1 MQTLN
6 YIKRHSVIATTIGL
20 VVVAVAIISGRLAT
34 VKLVA
39 DSLGNNIKHITLVD
53 ASVFQTGTSTVAAE
67 GIVESV
73 SQVDLKSQV
82 SAPVAFV
89 NATVGDSV
97 YAGETI
103 IQLQNADIRAQLDQ
117 AKANLALAQGQYGSG
132 SISLESTK
140 TSAVEKIR
148 AGYLAASDVV
158 YAKIDQFLFN
168 TVGQDSS
175 MSSYVSDPKV
185 LDELHSVRT
194 DIDNFFVDWKT
205 KVDALTVNSSDTDV
219 ITVLATSK
227 ANLLKINVLLADMS
241 DALNTRLKNIPAS
254 SATTI
259 SGWTATVNAARG
271 IITGTI
277 ADLTGADASF
287 SGATSNHSSSAEAQI
302 SIATAGVKSLEAQ
315 LAKTYIVS
323 PISGKTAAMPLR
335 VGELASPGMLLA
347 TVVGGGGIQVK
358 AFASSEDFGRI
369 VKGASAVIEGRV
381 KGTVLSVAPSVN
393 AVNKKIEVDV
403 LVDEPEKSGIVIGQ
417 NASVSIN
424 TGNVASLPKNDGTI
438 SFRVPIQDIKIV
450 PGDAYIFTVDEH
462 SKAVK
467 HSVVLG
473 KVDGDF
479 VFIESGLTS
488 DMQIASPVYGLE
500 DGQTISAQ

>member
-168 TVGQDSS
+168 TVGQDS
-175 MSSYVSDPKV
+175 
-185 LDELHSVRT
+185 
-194 DIDNFFVDWKT
+194 
-205 KVDALTVNSSDTDV
+205 
-219 ITVLATSK
+219 
-227 ANLLKINVLLADMS
+227 
-241 DALNTRLKNIPAS
+241 
-254 SATTI
+254 
-259 SGWTATVNAARG
+259 
-271 IITGTI
+271 
-277 ADLTGADASF
+277 
-287 SGATSNHSSSAEAQI
+287 
-302 SIATAGVKSLEAQ
+302 
-315 LAKTYIVS
+315 
-323 PISGKTAAMPLR
+323 
-335 VGELASPGMLLA
+335 
-347 TVVGGGGIQVK
+347 
-358 AFASSEDFGRI
+358 
-369 VKGASAVIEGRV
+369 
-381 KGTVLSVAPSVN
+381 
-393 AVNKKIEVDV
+393 
-403 LVDEPEKSGIVIGQ
+403 
-417 NASVSIN
+417 
-424 TGNVASLPKNDGTI
+424 
-438 SFRVPIQDIKIV
+438 
-450 PGDAYIFTVDEH
+450 
-462 SKAVK
+462 
-467 HSVVLG
+467 
-473 KVDGDF
+473 
-479 VFIESGLTS
+479 
-488 DMQIASPVYGLE
+488 
-500 DGQTISAQ
+500 